1 MAPYNPDEMR
11 PEWTIPSGVF
21 VVTLQSGERV
31 NGYAAGW
38 VVRVSE
44 VPVIIQVA
52 VWEENYSYE
61 LAQDA
66 RHFVV
71 HVLEE
76 GQQDM
81 ARHFG
86 QTCGRDADKLCGYET
101 RHGVSGVPVLEDCL
115 SHLECEVVFRKVFG
129 DHIVL
134 VGKAIDSAIH
144 RDGKALIHE
153 YSDYHDT
160 PGVQPKTP
168 NP

>member
-1 MAPYNPDEMR
+1 MAPYIPGEMR
-11 PEWTIPSGVF
+11 PEWLIPSGVF

-44 VPVIIQVA
+44 VPVIVQVA

-71 HVLEE
+71 HILEE
-76 GQQDM
+76 GQQDV

-86 QTCGRDADKLCGYET
+86 QTCGRETDKLCGYET
-101 RHGVSGVPVLEDCL
+101 HPGVSGVPVLEDCL
-115 SHLECEVVFRKVFG
+115 TMIILRSCIAGTERARGSITAIFG
-129 DHIVL
+129 CSL
-134 VGKAIDSAIH
+134 SSSYGA
-144 RDGKALIHE
+144 RDTYK
-153 YSDYHDT
+153 
-160 PGVQPKTP
+160 
-168 NP
+168 